1 MNLGR
6 TVFIGLTL
14 ALAGV
19 ANAKYDRA
27 LDGKTKVWRD
37 SGQQRFHVS
46 WSGDR
51 DEKGYATGKG
61 TLTYYRA
68 ERSWETGSLLPETKY
83 VPVRKYKGKMVDGK
97 LEGSVTT
104 VSKGKTYRAKFE
116 DGQKSSDWVA
126 ASDSSSKKKAAE
138 EPAKPTVVVE
148 TAPKPATEPA
158 PPAEAPPPAPKLDEH
173 VAQKPAPSPA
183 AHEKDVAVETNP
195 AEAASPSADSLRSLT
210 MPPSS
215 LRVASL
221 NESSA
226 KPSVPPVE
234 TSDTVSPT
242 IATEEASHAPAP
254 ATSSVND
261 DDARAVSALD
271 SEYHA
276 AVKTNDA
283 ATIDRILA
291 DDFVMMH
298 GPDQTLSKS
307 EILKRA
313 RDKQAKYERHEIE
326 NGSQKIR
333 VWRDTAV
340 VTETLRV
347 KGTESGKPV
356 DHKVLVTETYVRT
369 PGGWR
374 YVSGQAS
381 PSK

>member
-1 MNLGR
+1 MNAGR
-6 TVFIGLTL
+6 IVFFGLTL
-14 ALAGV
+14 LV
-19 ANAKYDRA
+19 ASVAHAKYERA
-27 LDGKTKVWRD
+27 IDGKTKIWRD
-37 SGQQRFHVS
+37 PAQQRMHLG

-51 DEKGYATGKG
+51 DKKGYATGKG
-61 TLTYYRA
+61 TLTYYRT
-68 ERSWETGSLLPETKY
+68 ERNWETGSLLPQTRFI
-83 VPVRKYKGKMVDGK
+83 PVRKLKGKMVDGK

-116 DGQKSSDWVA
+116 DGEKTTDWVA

-138 EPAKPTVVVE
+138 APAKPAAAVAEAKPSVE
-148 TAPKPATEPA
+148 LA

-173 VAQKPAPSPA
+173 VAHAGPATPEPK
-183 AHEKDVAVETNP
+183 KDTVVATNP
-195 AEAASPSADSLRSLT
+195 SEAASPSADSLRSLA

-221 NESSA
+221 DHASPQ
-226 KPSVPPVE
+226 PSVPSVE
-234 TSDTVSPT
+234 VSDTAAAGV
-242 IATEEASHAPAP
+242 ATEEASTGAAPAS
-254 ATSSVND
+254 SSVND

-291 DDFVMMH
+291 DDFVMMR
-298 GPDQTLSKS
+298 GGGQTLSKS
-307 EILKRA
+307 DILKQA
-313 RDKQAKYERHEIE
+313 RDKHAKYERHEIE

-340 VTETLRV
+340 VTETLWV
-347 KGTESGKPV
+347 KGTEGGTPV
-356 DHKVLVTETYVRT
+356 DHKVSVTETYVRT
-369 PGGWR
+369 PDGWR